1 MRYIFLFIFLI
12 TLSCSFAQSKYWIFF
27 HEKNIQNSRPA
38 LSAAAI
44 ESRLRQQIAIDEKD
58 FPVNAAYLAAIQNA
72 GIHIVNQSRWLNAVS
87 AYLTPV
93 QVAHIQDFTFIKN
106 IQRVH
111 SLMPARNESFSQIDS
126 INVDSYRW
134 QLEMIGTAQLHDR
147 GYTGKGVKIAV
158 MDDGFRRVDS
168 LSSLRHLFS
177 ENKILAWYD
186 FVDNDK
192 FVFAYDS
199 LNSCR
204 HGSWVM
210 SILAGKITDTLEGSA
225 PDATYI
231 LSRTEKDASETPQEE
246 DNWVAAAEWADYL
259 GAQVFSTSLGYTTYN
274 DPSDSYSPSDMDGNT
289 AIITRAADIAA
300 SRGIIVVNSAGNE
313 GNTASWRVIG
323 APADGDSV
331 IAVGAVDKN
340 KVRASFSSMGP
351 SADGRV
357 KPDVMA
363 IGSGTRL
370 QNLNGSVGGGSG
382 TSFSGPVIAG
392 SMACLRQMHPNAP
405 ANDLRL
411 ALLKSCDRSATP
423 DSLYGYGIPNLQLAA
438 ALVSSSLSNLTIL
451 PNPSDGNFLWI
462 LDNQA
467 LVPLI
472 QWEIFDATG
481 RKLHEERASTQNPIF
496 SQNMSLALASG
507 LYYLRVS
514 DVEKKQVL
522 NVASFVVR

>member
-1 MRYIFLFIFLI
+1 MRYILFFVFII

-27 HEKNIQNSRPA
+27 QEKNVQNSRPA

-58 FPVNAAYLAAIQNA
+58 FPVNAAYLAAIQDA

-93 QVAHIQDFTFIKN
+93 QVAHIQEFTFIKN

-111 SLMPARNESFSQIDS
+111 SLMPARNESLSQIDS

-158 MDDGFRRVDS
+158 MDNGFRRVDT

-177 ENKILAWYD
+177 ENKILASYD

-204 HGSWVM
+204 HGTWVM

-246 DNWVAAAEWADYL
+246 DNWVAAAEWADSL
-259 GAQVFSTSLGYTTYN
+259 GAQIFSTSLGYTTYN

-289 AIITRAADIAA
+289 AIITKAADIAA
-300 SRGIIVVNSAGNE
+300 SRGIVVVNSAGNE

-382 TSFSGPVIAG
+382 TSFSGPVIGG

-411 ALLKSCDRSATP
+411 ALLKSCDRYATP

-438 ALVSSSLSNLTIL
+438 ALVNSSLSNLTIL

-467 LVPLI
+467 LVSLI